1 VADRADQAGQAVC
14 TAGKIK
20 QDGAAIA
27 DTEAQTLCC
36 EIFCEIFGRAFCP
49 NPESDGLNV
58 RQANTVS
65 FDLMAFL
72 R

>member
-1 VADRADQAGQAVC
+1 MADRADKAGQAVC
-14 TAGKIK
+14 TACRIK

-27 DTEAQTLCC
+27 DAEAQTLCR

-49 NPESDGLNV
+49 NPESDSLNV
-58 RQANTVS
+58 RQANTIS